1 MTEVCPTEDAVLAL
15 LEYLVDPML
24 PARSAMHNPSASQ
37 QQALAKQVHAVVL
50 LYNYYHRK
58 QYPKLEFLGFDS
70 FCKLAV
76 VLKPALL
83 AHLKLTQMPN
93 YTKLDDPENQ
103 LSPTEKS
110 IMQACDISTTLDAL
124 REDPIVKGWPITKVA
139 VFLVNSKKENCLL
152 VFSSVTEGVW
162 SVIEKDVEVSNQSLG
177 TTMETNQTYKR
188 NRLLQKIPR
197 AESRI
202 NLTDFQQLAY
212 LAVKEATGITQTDL
226 MILED
231 HLVYST
237 TKEKT
242 VAQFYIMQTKLFKED
257 AVPVSIKDV
266 IDSLQ
271 GPLVK
276 KNSGNWTVTPVVEYL
291 HVLPYGGILSNWMNR
306 QGPSPE
312 RTKIPRELA
321 ENKIQVNFHAGG
333 MGEVNSHKIT
343 ATDLK
348 LPKEKDVIGF
358 SNASNG
364 PQVLPSEEK
373 CNNLASGVD
382 IKFEMDSTTRS
393 YSSNCTI
400 EKVSSGNRV
409 SDISSGQNGI
419 GCNAL
424 VSYQSNISLDQK
436 GNRYHPLVTYQSTS
450 QHLEKIQSIMASKDD
465 LLTETALRVLRRR
478 RDKLSLQLRSIE
490 DEIAECDKKIQTILN
505 GGEDDLKLKI
515 ESLIEGCNEE
525 SLQSVAHERT
535 NQPLENTLSPQYN
548 KRKRLTEAIFS
559 TQNALRVDIEQM

>member
-382 IKFEMDSTTRS
+382 IK
-393 YSSNCTI
+393 
-400 EKVSSGNRV
+400 
-409 SDISSGQNGI
+409 
-419 GCNAL
+419 
-424 VSYQSNISLDQK
+424 
-436 GNRYHPLVTYQSTS
+436 
-450 QHLEKIQSIMASKDD
+450 
-465 LLTETALRVLRRR
+465 
-478 RDKLSLQLRSIE
+478 SLQLRSIE

-559 TQNALRVDIEQM
+559 TQNALRELDAICNANNWILPTYHINPAEGGYRANVSIQGAGFDCSSVGEVHSSPGEARESAAARILVKLRIKATQSR